1 MMTNPTA
8 FLRRILVADAV
19 TSAAAGLL
27 MVLGAGLLE
36 ARLGVPASL
45 LRYAGLSLIPF
56 VAFVGYL
63 ATRARLSRGSVWAV
77 IAANVAW
84 VAASILLLVSGRIE
98 PTLLGYVFVLGQAAA
113 VAGIAEAQYVGLRRS
128 AAAAA

>member
-1 MMTNPTA
+1 MTNPTA